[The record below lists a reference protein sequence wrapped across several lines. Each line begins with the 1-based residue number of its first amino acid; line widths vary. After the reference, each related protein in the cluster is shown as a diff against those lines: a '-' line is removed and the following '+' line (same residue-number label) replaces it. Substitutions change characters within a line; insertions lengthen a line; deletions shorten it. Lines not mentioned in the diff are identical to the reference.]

1 MAKKEISSN
10 DYVKTSTLFG
20 AVALALVVG
29 FIAGAVFT
37 SFKLASNTP
46 VQQQANTGVQNN
58 NQGQDISAEMGSKI
72 LQLEQYLKTNP
83 NDGDAWTQL
92 GNAFFDSEQPKN
104 AIEAYLKSLSFKPNN
119 INVITDIGVMYRR
132 NDQPQKAIEYFDKAI
147 ALDNTFET
155 ARFNKGIV
163 LLHDLND
170 AAGGIKAWEDL
181 VKVSPL
187 ALAPNGESVDALVQK
202 TKQQLQ
208 Q

>member
-1 MAKKEISSN
+1 MAKKEIPSN

-20 AVALALVVG
+20 AVALALVIG

-37 SFKLASNTP
+37 SFKLASNAP
-46 VQQQANTGVQNN
+46 AQQQANMGTQNN
-58 NQGQDISAEMGSKI
+58 NQQQDISAEMGSKI

-83 NDGDAWTQL
+83 NDADAWTQL
-92 GNAFFDSEQPKN
+92 VNAFFDSEQPKN
-104 AIEAYLKSLSFKPNN
+104 AIEAYLKSLSSKPNN
-119 INVITDIGVMYRR
+119 INVVTDLGVMYRR

-170 AAGGIKAWEDL
+170 AAGGIKVWEDL

-187 ALAPNGESVDALVQK
+187 ALTSNGESVDSLVQRMK
-202 TKQQLQ
+202 KQQQ
-208 Q
+208 